1 MSFPFTEHL
10 DWTHSFF
17 LFFFLL
23 LLSPFLGVD
32 IPSGCETNVRA
43 KIGRHIRTG
52 HYLPPLYQI
61 MTEDTGL
68 LILFSISGVLGFLNA
83 DGHDLVG
90 E

>member
-1 MSFPFTEHL
+1 
-10 DWTHSFF
+10 
-17 LFFFLL
+17 
-23 LLSPFLGVD
+23 
-32 IPSGCETNVRA
+32 
-43 KIGRHIRTG
+43 
-52 HYLPPLYQI
+52 